1 MTASSESLT
10 PFDCL
15 RPCSNHLRV
24 RPSDLRDYRM
34 SHQMRGPGCFCPM
47 MDENQ
52 PDFVEAAIYV
62 LSVAG
67 TPFSGEY
74 VASCVRNQC
83 QYFGK

>member
-1 MTASSESLT
+1 
-10 PFDCL
+10 
-15 RPCSNHLRV
+15 
-24 RPSDLRDYRM
+24 
-34 SHQMRGPGCFCPM
+34 M

-67 TPFSGEY
+67 TPFTGEY

-83 QYFGK
+83 QYFGKWFCSCL